1 MAFVLDPA
9 YLPAVL
15 TCQPMSDE
23 EFAALCAEHPDVR
36 LEMTAEGELIVMPPT
51 FSITGLQNS
60 EILGQLRQW
69 SLGHGRG
76 VTADSSTGFVLGNG
90 ARRSPDASWISRA
103 RLEGLTPDELTGFW
117 HLCPDFVIEL
127 RSPSDR
133 LRTIHEKME
142 EYLANGASLGWLI
155 DPAARSITVFRPN
168 AGPETV
174 LAMDAFTAD
183 GPVAGFTLELAR
195 VWDPLGNRR

>member
-1 MAFVLDPA
+1 
-9 YLPAVL
+9 
-15 TCQPMSDE
+15 
-23 EFAALCAEHPDVR
+23 
-36 LEMTAEGELIVMPPT
+36 
-51 FSITGLQNS
+51 
-60 EILGQLRQW
+60 
-69 SLGHGRG
+69 
-76 VTADSSTGFVLGNG
+76 
-90 ARRSPDASWISRA
+90 
-103 RLEGLTPDELTGFW
+103 
-117 HLCPDFVIEL
+117 VIEL

-155 DPAARSITVFRPN
+155 DPATHSITVFRPN

-195 VWDPLGNRR
+195 VWDSLGNRR